1 MLIGSSDV
9 VTSNTGEPFISVR
22 SGLLKYE
29 DAYFYKYCGSVA
41 RWRWLLPGFAGA
53 ATAGS
58 APPVFPYCNLLTR
71 HKKADAPPKSLFLTT
86 HSCLSLTVGPP
97 WHQTPGEPKGFGG
110 WCVSATRSASLL
122 SGARCR
128 NVSRCK
134 PHHHLH
140 SRPGG
145 EISAR
150 HGARPREL
158 ICQCDTLALAS
169 HWSVDHVT
177 GSDWWRVTSGQ
188 LHQIWPGCSWA
199 SSSSSTLCSPLLL
212 QDSTTISLAAPSHW
226 QRIEMFLTSIF
237 DTFSSC
243 DNAVDPHLILCKM
256 LKMGKTSIY
265 TFQLS

>member
-1 MLIGSSDV
+1 MALRSARLCHCCHSRIGTTRFPVLQPTHTPRKGRCASQ
-9 VTSNTGEPFISVR
+9 VTLSHNPS
-22 SGLLKYE
+22 
-29 DAYFYKYCGSVA
+29 
-41 RWRWLLPGFAGA
+41 LP
-53 ATAGS
+53 
-58 APPVFPYCNLLTR
+58 LT
-71 HKKADAPPKSLFLTT
+71 DTW
-86 HSCLSLTVGPP
+86 PP

-110 WCVSATRSASLL
+110 WCVSAARSASLL

-212 QDSTTISLAAPSHW
+212 QDSTTISLAAPSH
-226 QRIEMFLTSIF
+226 
-237 DTFSSC
+237 
-243 DNAVDPHLILCKM
+243 
-256 LKMGKTSIY
+256 
-265 TFQLS
+265 